1 MSLID
6 EKQIEQ
12 QSINWFKELGY
23 DHKNGFEVSPERQ
36 NPCQTNSLS
45 SAAML

>member
-23 DHKNGFEVSPERQ
+23 YYKSGFEVSPERQ
-36 NPCQTNSLS
+36 NPEREDFKK
-45 SAAML
+45 